1 MQGYISTV
9 QGYGECHLG
18 MEELEKRH
26 FSVNEMVTFIDPG
39 ISTLSSET
47 KEFHIVPENS
57 DQF

>member
-1 MQGYISTV
+1 MV
-9 QGYGECHLG
+9 QGYGACHLG

-39 ISTLSSET
+39 ISTLSSEI